1 VCAFAEAVLK
11 RLQNEVTLNFG
22 YRAADQITDNLF
34 GHHRGMGL
42 KIGLGHAA
50 RPWRKDAVD
59 ASAIESGKDVADGGK
74 AAATLRLD
82 VRPPALV
89 PL

>member
-1 VCAFAEAVLK
+1 
-11 RLQNEVTLNFG
+11 
-22 YRAADQITDNLF
+22 
-34 GHHRGMGL
+34 MGL

-50 RPWRKDAVD
+50 RPWRKAVD